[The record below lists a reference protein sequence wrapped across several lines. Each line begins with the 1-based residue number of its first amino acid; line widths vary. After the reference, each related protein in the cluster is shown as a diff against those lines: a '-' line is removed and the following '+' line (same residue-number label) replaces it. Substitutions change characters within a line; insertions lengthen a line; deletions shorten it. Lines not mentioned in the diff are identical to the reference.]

1 MRILID
7 TSIWIDYFKSG
18 TNSSRL
24 DSLIDDNLIVI
35 NNIILAELVPFL
47 AIKKQFKV
55 IELLSNITLL
65 PLQTDWAE
73 IINWQTTCLSKGHNG
88 IGIPDLLIAQN
99 SKQQNCKIYSLDKH
113 FRLLNE
119 AIEDIQLFD

>member
-18 TNSSRL
+18 TNSSEL
-24 DSLIDDNLIVI
+24 DGLLDDNLIVT

-47 AIKKQFKV
+47 AIKKQFNV

-65 PLQTDWAE
+65 PLQPDWAE
-73 IINWQTTCLSKGHNG
+73 IINWQTTCLSKGRNG

-113 FRLLNE
+113 FRLLDE
-119 AIEDIQLFD
+119 TIEDIQLFD